1 MRRPINIWFALQG
14 LGSSKLRSAL
24 TVLGIIIGVGA
35 VIMIVSLGNGL
46 SRSTREQMEV
56 WGRGNIEVRP
66 MWRNMGMPMPVT
78 ASGMVQVERGM
89 VEGGMMDS
97 GQSQVMEA
105 LMQQPQIHPKDV
117 EALRLL
123 GTSLNG
129 VSPELEIN
137 GATLVHRG
145 QQIQA
150 WQVIGV
156 QDEWLHVYRREMRLG
171 RFFNEADE
179 ESAASVAVI
188 DEVLAK
194 QVFGENANPIGQVI
208 HITINN
214 EVTQNATIVGVLASD
229 TDYSRTSNTILVPL
243 RTAQQRLHTGARN
256 DISMIGIRV
265 DAREPEARKY
275 SVAEVNTLLRARHG
289 LSTGAQEDFQ
299 VSDTLEYSEE
309 MTRVT
314 DMITLVLSFIAGIS
328 LVVGSIGLMNIMLV
342 AVSERTWEVG
352 LRRALGAQQGDI
364 LSQFL
369 SEAVLLSLVGGL
381 IGMAIGIGGSFIVER
396 FWEELQGHMGVT
408 PDVIAIALIVSTVV
422 GIASGI
428 YPAWRAAR
436 LQPTQA
442 LRHLT

>member
-1 MRRPINIWFALQG
+1 
-14 LGSSKLRSAL
+14 
-24 TVLGIIIGVGA
+24 
-35 VIMIVSLGNGL
+35 
-46 SRSTREQMEV
+46 
-56 WGRGNIEVRP
+56 
-66 MWRNMGMPMPVT
+66 
-78 ASGMVQVERGM
+78 
-89 VEGGMMDS
+89 
-97 GQSQVMEA
+97 
-105 LMQQPQIHPKDV
+105 
-117 EALRLL
+117 
-123 GTSLNG
+123 
-129 VSPELEIN
+129 
-137 GATLVHRG
+137 
-145 QQIQA
+145 
-150 WQVIGV
+150 
-156 QDEWLHVYRREMRLG
+156 
-171 RFFNEADE
+171 
-179 ESAASVAVI
+179 
-188 DEVLAK
+188 
-194 QVFGENANPIGQVI
+194 
-208 HITINN
+208 
-214 EVTQNATIVGVLASD
+214 
-229 TDYSRTSNTILVPL
+229 
-243 RTAQQRLHTGARN
+243 HTGARN